1 MCGEQF
7 DSPSAG
13 FSQFLGER
21 DPFFFHLIG
30 EKKMLVDL
38 YTNIFKVESSKEG
51 YVEQLS
57 CCKLYCATVVICTT
71 FRTIVIT
78 IYVKYYIYQDNYYYN
93 SKEVL
98 EITMLLQF
106 TKAHCRIVCVK
117 VRDIYRYFFLCF
129 KNYDNQVKDRLNI
142 DI

>member
-1 MCGEQF
+1 
-7 DSPSAG
+7 
-13 FSQFLGER
+13 
-21 DPFFFHLIG
+21 
-30 EKKMLVDL
+30 MLVDL